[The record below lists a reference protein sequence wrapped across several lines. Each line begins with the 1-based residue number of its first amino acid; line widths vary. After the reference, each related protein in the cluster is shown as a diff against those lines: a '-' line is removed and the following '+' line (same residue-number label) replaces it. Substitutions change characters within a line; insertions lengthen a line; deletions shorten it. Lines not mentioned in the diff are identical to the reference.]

1 MIKTTSLNHTKAIT
15 TESSTHNNSLNLL
28 AENSVLVQSCDPCS
42 VSNDICLNGGLC
54 FNLSC
59 NPACLCH
66 DNFKGVYCEI
76 SLTST
81 STSK

>member
-1 MIKTTSLNHTKAIT
+1 MIKTTSLNQTKALT
-15 TESSTHNNSLNLL
+15 SSDNNSL
-28 AENSVLVQSCDPCS
+28 AENSVLLQSCDPCS
-42 VSNDICLNGGLC
+42 VSNEICLNGGLC

-66 DNFKGVYCEI
+66 DNFKGVNCEI